1 MESFLIHWGYA
12 AVFLFG
18 FLEACCVPIPSEIT
32 FGFAGVLAGE
42 GHLNIVAVIV
52 VGTIAEL
59 LGSYVAYGIGRAG
72 ERPLVQRYGRYLL
85 ITQADIDRAERFIAG
100 RGIWAIPL
108 GRALPV
114 VRTFVSIVAGFLK
127 VPPLLFGVLSLIGTA
142 VWVTVISLIGYGV
155 GSAWQS
161 VAHGLALAGYVIVVL
176 AVIAV
181 AAFITYRVREVR
193 REGQHPAPPGE
204 GRQDHATGGREDRAA
219 GKHEARPPWEQ
230 EDHRNRRAAT
240 GPARTGGSASLSP
253 GPGRPCRRPR
263 GRAARAGSPDP
274 VPPVP
279 RSPRRR
285 PPLRPPP
292 AARQRR

>member
-12 AVFLFG
+12 AIFLFG

-59 LGSYVAYGIGRAG
+59 IGSFVAYGIGRVG
-72 ERPLVQRYGRYLL
+72 ERPLVRRYGRYLL
-85 ITQADIDRAERFIAG
+85 ITEADIDRAERFIAG

-142 VWVTVISLIGYGV
+142 VWVTVISLVGYGV

-161 VAHGLALAGYVIVVL
+161 VAHGLAVAGYVIFAL
-176 AVIAV
+176 AVVAI
-181 AAFITYRVREVR
+181 AAFIAYRVREVR
-193 REGQHPAPPGE
+193 REAAHGHGGPGAGGPNAGGPNAGGPGAGGPE
-204 GRQDHATGGREDRAA
+204 GRGSSGTGQRGSSGTDRRGSGGA
-219 GKHEARPPWEQ
+219 
-230 EDHRNRRAAT
+230 HRR
-240 GPARTGGSASLSP
+240 
-253 GPGRPCRRPR
+253 GPGDRPE
-263 GRAARAGSPDP
+263 AGHDAQPS
-274 VPPVP
+274 P
-279 RSPRRR
+279 RSPTS
-285 PPLRPPP
+285 
-292 AARQRR
+292 